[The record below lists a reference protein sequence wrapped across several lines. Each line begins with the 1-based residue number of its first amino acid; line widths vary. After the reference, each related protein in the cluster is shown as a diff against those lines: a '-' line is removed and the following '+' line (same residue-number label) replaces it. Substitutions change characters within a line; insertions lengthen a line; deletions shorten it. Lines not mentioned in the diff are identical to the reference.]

1 MNTAMTA
8 GEEHA
13 ALLRAYFQGDE
24 DTFTARARSIAP
36 DGFAPLVHAAF
47 VIAARRMFAPQWT
60 RAAVVRYVA
69 DTRKALSERPGLVD
83 PRVAE
88 HELCRALGGEVTS
101 VDDSRSSVATAT
113 AQLIVLK
120 SMTVS
125 LRLDEDG
132 LDDLVKQSLDEAGR

>member
-1 MNTAMTA
+1 MTA

-13 ALLRAYFQGDE
+13 VLLRAYLQGNE
-24 DTFTARARSIAP
+24 DTFTTQAQGIAP
-36 DGFAPLVHAAF
+36 DGFAPLVHTAF

-69 DTRKALSERPGLVD
+69 ETRKALSERPGLVD

-88 HELCRALGGEVTS
+88 HELRRALGGEATS
-101 VDDSRSSVATAT
+101 ADSWSSVAT

-125 LRLDEDG
+125 LQLDEDG
-132 LDDLVKQSLDEAGR
+132 LDDLVKQSLEEACR

>member
-1 MNTAMTA
+1 MKTAMTA

-13 ALLRAYFQGDE
+13 ALLRAYLQGDE
-24 DTFTARARSIAP
+24 DTFTARARSISP
-36 DGFAPLVHAAF
+36 EGFGPLVHAAF

-69 DTRKALSERPGLVD
+69 ETRKALSERPGLVD

-88 HELCRALGGEVTS
+88 HALRRALGGEATS
-101 VDDSRSSVATAT
+101 VDDSRSSVATAE
-113 AQLIVLK
+113 LIVLK

-125 LRLDEDG
+125 LQLDEDG

>member
-1 MNTAMTA
+1 MKTAMTA

-13 ALLRAYFQGDE
+13 VLLRAYLQGDE
-24 DTFTARARSIAP
+24 DAFTARARSISP
-36 DGFAPLVHAAF
+36 EGFGPLVHTAF
-47 VIAARRMFAPQWT
+47 VIAARRMFAPPWT

-69 DTRKALSERPGLVD
+69 ETRKALSERPGLVD

-88 HELCRALGGEVTS
+88 HALHRALGGEATS
-101 VDDSRSSVATAT
+101 VDDSRSSVAT

-125 LRLDEDG
+125 LQLDEDG
-132 LDDLVKQSLDEAGR
+132 LDDLVRQSLDEAGR

>member
-1 MNTAMTA
+1 MTA
-8 GEEHA
+8 GQEHA
-13 ALLRAYFQGDE
+13 VLLRAYLQGNE
-24 DTFTARARSIAP
+24 DTFTIQARSIAP
-36 DGFAPLVHAAF
+36 DGFAPLVHTAF

-69 DTRKALSERPGLVD
+69 ETRKALSGRPGLVD

-88 HELCRALGGEVTS
+88 HELRRVLGGEVTS
-101 VDDSRSSVATAT
+101 AGSWSSVAT

-125 LRLDEDG
+125 LQLDEDG
-132 LDDLVKQSLDEAGR
+132 LDDLVKQSLEEACR

>member
-1 MNTAMTA
+1 MTA

-13 ALLRAYFQGDE
+13 ALLRAYLQGDE
-24 DTFTARARSIAP
+24 DTFTTQARSISP
-36 DGFAPLVHAAF
+36 EGFAPLVHTAF
-47 VIAARRMFAPQWT
+47 AVAARRMFAPGWT

-69 DTRKALSERPGLVD
+69 ETRKALSERPGLVD

-88 HELCRALGGEVTS
+88 HELRRALGGEVTS
-101 VDDSRSSVATAT
+101 AGSWSSVAT

-125 LRLDEDG
+125 LQLDEDG
-132 LDDLVKQSLDEAGR
+132 LDDLVSQSLGEACR

>member
-1 MNTAMTA
+1 MKTTMTA
-8 GEEHA
+8 GEEYA
-13 ALLRAYFQGDE
+13 ALLRAYLQGDE
-24 DTFTARARSIAP
+24 DAFTTQARSISPEGLA
-36 DGFAPLVHAAF
+36 ALVHAAF

-69 DTRKALSERPGLVD
+69 ETRKALSERPDLVD

-88 HELCRALGGEVTS
+88 HELRRALGGEVTS
-101 VDDSRSSVATAT
+101 VGSWSSVAT

-125 LRLDEDG
+125 LQLGEDG
-132 LDDLVKQSLDEAGR
+132 LDDLVRQSLDEACG